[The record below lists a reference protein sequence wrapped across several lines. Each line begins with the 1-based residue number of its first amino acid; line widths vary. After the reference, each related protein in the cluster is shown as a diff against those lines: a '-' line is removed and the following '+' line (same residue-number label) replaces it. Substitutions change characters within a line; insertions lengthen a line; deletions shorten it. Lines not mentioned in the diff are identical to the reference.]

1 MIERKDIIA
10 DLHTHTVG
18 SGHAFSTV
26 SENLEHLKALG
37 NYKYMAVTDHFYNDG
52 SPLAK
57 QNECAR
63 LLYCADRFNH
73 WDTGITVINGAEFN
87 IGHYPE
93 ELWRLDKLNWKVA
106 GLHSWTYGY
115 AKKSLKEVLDEI
127 MFTFSLP
134 FIKMNCLAHI
144 EREIHKI
151 DNGKVDVLLSK
162 EVCNFYDTL
171 IDFCKQNNIYM
182 EVNESSLVLPEGGSI
197 ERMLYWVRKARD
209 NGNMISLGTDAHS
222 CYEVGKFDN
231 VAVLLN
237 ELNYPK
243 DLILNCDNDK
253 IQDLLKV
260 E

>member
-1 MIERKDIIA
+1 MPA
-10 DLHTHTVG
+10 DVLINSKSVLNPRDDACKKRIH
-18 SGHAFSTV
+18 
-26 SENLEHLKALG
+26 EW
-37 NYKYMAVTDHFYNDG
+37 G
-52 SPLAK
+52 SP
-57 QNECAR
+57 
-63 LLYCADRFNH
+63 F
-73 WDTGITVINGAEFN
+73 GFS
-87 IGHYPE
+87 
-93 ELWRLDKLNWKVA
+93 
-106 GLHSWTYGY
+106 HSF
-115 AKKSLKEVLDEI
+115 SFPQ
-127 MFTFSLP
+127 MNSLP

-231 VAVLLN
+231 VAILLN

-243 DLILNCDNDK
+243 DLILNCDDGK
-253 IQDLLKV
+253 LQDLFKT